1 MGNQFIPLDERT
13 YQQLQ
18 DDDYLSLESDNE
30 IIEIIQLM
38 LGTQKKLR

>member
-1 MGNQFIPLDERT
+1 MDDQFIPLDERT